1 MFRELV
7 FAIVLTSMVGIFA
20 GCATS
25 EYATSDY
32 ERRAPSQHSGH
43 SHQY

>member
-1 MFRELV
+1 MFRKLV
-7 FAIVLTSMVGIFA
+7 FALVLAGMVGTLA

-25 EYATSDY
+25 EYNTSDY

-43 SHQY
+43 NH